1 MVIGMREDA
10 GRRMASGHI
19 AKNTGM
25 AQRVSG
31 HPKAHPYITGG
42 ELNEGCLA
50 LSSIDSL
57 PFTVA
62 HGGEYL
68 SSTTSHAPKLFMT
81 DISSRSTTPP

>member
-42 ELNEGCLA
+42 ELNEG
-50 LSSIDSL
+50 SPPVIDSPSPL
-57 PFTVA
+57 
-62 HGGEYL
+62 L
-68 SSTTSHAPKLFMT
+68 SLTAANT
-81 DISSRSTTPP
+81 

>member
-42 ELNEGCLA
+42 ELNAGLQT
-50 LSSIDSL
+50 L
-57 PFTVA
+57 PLYCRS

>member
-42 ELNEGCLA
+42 ELNEG
-50 LSSIDSL
+50 LSNLSMDGVL
-57 PFTVA
+57 P
-62 HGGEYL
+62 GL
-68 SSTTSHAPKLFMT
+68 LQ
-81 DISSRSTTPP
+81 

>member
-25 AQRVSG
+25 AQRVRKRAWFG
-31 HPKAHPYITGG
+31 HPSRTHNMSGG
-42 ELNEGCLA
+42 ELNEGGRL
-50 LSSIDSL
+50 LF

-62 HGGEYL
+62 L
-68 SSTTSHAPKLFMT
+68 TAANT
-81 DISSRSTTPP
+81 